1 MARSYGNVAGPRV
14 LREGA
19 SPGLTLLYDARSR
32 WHIPQMSDICEIR
45 KVRGVHGRPLSLI
58 QKPPERPCVSR
69 RQLPR
74 PAPVFG
80 THTKPGA
87 AADLMEV
94 VVQAAGPPAD
104 YELLAPGLQIFSGQP
119 PPTVS
124 HASSSRRKSTD
135 HPKRN
140 PTPSQRQWLML

>member
-1 MARSYGNVAGPRV
+1 MTQSYGNVAGPRV

-19 SPGLTLLYDARSR
+19 SPGLNLLYDTGSR
-32 WHIPQMSDICEIR
+32 WRIPQMSDICEIR
-45 KVRGVHGRPLSLI
+45 EVRGVHGRLLSLI

-74 PAPVFG
+74 PGPIFRA
-80 THTKPGA
+80 HTKPGA

-94 VVQAAGPPAD
+94 VVQAAGPFAD
-104 YELLAPGLQIFSGQP
+104 YELLTHGLQIFSGQP
-119 PPTVS
+119 LPTVS

-135 HPKRN
+135 HHKRN